1 MRSTAM
7 RPWLSATALL
17 VGIASTSGCQ
27 LVGIDLKGVEDA
39 FTALTDPLVAQAI
52 VLGTEEPEID
62 ALQPLMDLGLIEPGV
77 TIQVYLANAASAA
90 DIESAPLSSARVV
103 LETPDDAYGVESLG
117 SGAYA
122 LGVAA
127 AIPYVEEQEWTV
139 WADAGREE
147 ASWIDLILPQAAELN
162 LPKHHDADKALDL
175 DLTGQGYNSA
185 TVFVYDPLGVPTW
198 GNYPTSITDLY
209 NRSLAT
215 DQLTTLTI
223 PAEAFP
229 KPGLY
234 AIGFAGMVHNSDEQL
249 DGVNKLL
256 SRGMSGKTT
265 FVTLDVW

>member
-1 MRSTAM
+1 M
-7 RPWLSATALL
+7 RPWLSTSALL
-17 VGIASTSGCQ
+17 VGFASTAGCQ
-27 LVGIDLKGVEDA
+27 FVGIDLKGVEDA
-39 FTALTDPLVAQAI
+39 VSGLTDPLVAQAI
-52 VLGTEEPEID
+52 VLGTEEPEIE
-62 ALQPLMDLGLIEPGV
+62 ALQPLMDLGVIKPGV

-90 DIESAPLSSARVV
+90 DIEKAPLSSARVV
-103 LETPDDAYGVESLG
+103 LETPDDAYGVDSLG

-122 LGVAA
+122 LGVDAQ
-127 AIPYVEEQEWTV
+127 IPYVEEQEWTV
-139 WADAGREE
+139 WAEAGREE
-147 ASWIDLILPQAAELN
+147 ASWIDLVLPQAADLA
-162 LPKHHDADKALDL
+162 LPKHHDAGKALDL
-175 DLTGQGYNSA
+175 DLANQGFNSA

-215 DQLTTLTI
+215 EPLTTLTI

-229 KPGLY
+229 KPGIY

-265 FVTLDVW
+265 FATLDVW